1 MPNVELEEKHA
12 REREF
17 HDSKYSETGKGLYPP
32 HYKLNPTYAVYKAML
47 AEIGDLR
54 DKRVLELG
62 CGEGWITR
70 DLAVAGARVSA
81 FDISEQAVE
90 NTRRVLSMAGLER
103 GCDLR
108 VMAAEKLDYPDG
120 EFDVVVGFAIIH
132 HLNVC
137 KALAEVARVLK
148 PVGFAVFA
156 EPLGTNPIVNFYRRL
171 TPQYRTA
178 DERPLVLTEFSK
190 LLGEF
195 RRFSHREHY
204 LFAMTGLVLAYVP
217 GGRIV
222 FPAVNR
228 ALLAIDRL
236 VMRLAPRLSSWAW
249 YSIIRL
255 EK

>member
-1 MPNVELEEKHA
+1 MPDAELEEKHA
-12 REREF
+12 RERQF
-17 HDSKYSETGKGLYPP
+17 HDSKYSETGGALYPA

-47 AEIGDLR
+47 AEIGDVR
-54 DKRVLELG
+54 DKHVLELG

-70 DLAVAGARVSA
+70 DLAAAGARVFA

-90 NTRRVLSMAGLER
+90 NTQRVLEIAGLATH
-103 GCDLR
+103 CDLR

-120 EFDVVVGFAIIH
+120 TFDVVVGFAIIH
-132 HLNVC
+132 HLDLR

-148 PVGFAVFA
+148 PGGTAVFA
-156 EPLGTNPIVNFYRRL
+156 EPLGTNPIVNLYRRL

-204 LFAMTGLVLAYVP
+204 LFAMSGLLLAYVP
-217 GGRIV
+217 GGRIF

-228 ALLAIDRL
+228 TLLAIDRL
-236 VMRLAPRLSSWAW
+236 VMRMAPRLSSWAW